1 MTVEAELET
10 SRDLEALDIYTL
22 SRRREANMLSR
33 FCANDGDLYM
43 HDLDIEI
50 NGL

>member
-10 SRDLEALDIYTL
+10 SRDLEALDICTL

-33 FCANDGDLYM
+33 SYANDSDLSIYN
-43 HDLDIEI
+43 LNIEI
-50 NGL
+50 